1 MKLFYTL
8 LMVAGVSAIYPA
20 DHWSYSTKLSNTIAD
35 DFIKENVDAGKTVFV
50 RWMRRLDEA
59 DDASRHQDGT
69 RPSKSLVVM
78 TKLSLQMLICR
89 KKELI

>member
-1 MKLFYTL
+1 MQVKQYLC
-8 LMVAGVSAIYPA
+8 AG
-20 DHWSYSTKLSNTIAD
+20 L
-35 DFIKENVDAGKTVFV
+35 
-50 RWMRRLDEA
+50 RRLDEA

-89 KKELI
+89 KTELI